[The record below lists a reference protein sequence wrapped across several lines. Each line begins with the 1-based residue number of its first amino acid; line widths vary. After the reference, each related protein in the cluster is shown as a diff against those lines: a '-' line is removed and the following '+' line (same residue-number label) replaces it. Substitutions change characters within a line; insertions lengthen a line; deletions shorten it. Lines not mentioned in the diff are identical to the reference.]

1 MSHEAPRKDEVGQ
14 GQTKLD
20 KVRQGQTK
28 SDRVGQGRTG
38 RYGRGRYHTLYIRA
52 GTGDPAL
59 TNMKSLVVTTR
70 AVYLDVMT
78 VLMSMVTSVM
88 FTLPS
93 PFTSPL
99 AALMVL

>member
-1 MSHEAPRKDEVGQ
+1 MSCQDAMGL
-14 GQTKLD
+14 G
-20 KVRQGQTK
+20 
-28 SDRVGQGRTG
+28 
-38 RYGRGRYHTLYIRA
+38 GRYHTLYIRA
-52 GTGDPAL
+52 GTGAPAL

-70 AVYLDVMT
+70 AVYLNVMT